1 MAVSTN
7 KHKALTLF
15 FSARKKEKGGGG
27 RRWGV
32 ALQRAGLEK
41 LRSLTS

>member
-15 FSARKKEKGGGG
+15 FSTRKKEKGWGE

-32 ALQRAGLEK
+32 AMQRELG
-41 LRSLTS
+41 

>member
-1 MAVSTN
+1 MAGFCPN

-15 FSARKKEKGGGG
+15 FSTRKKEKGEKK
-27 RRWGV
+27 RWGV